1 MSEEATIRAR
11 IPEDLKTE
19 FEDACKRNDQTC
31 SQVLREFMRHYVK
44 QNAQG
49 DLLKGKK

>member
-1 MSEEATIRAR
+1 MSEEIIRAR
-11 IPEDLKTE
+11 IPTELKKS
-19 FEDACKRNDQTC
+19 FEEACKQNDQTC